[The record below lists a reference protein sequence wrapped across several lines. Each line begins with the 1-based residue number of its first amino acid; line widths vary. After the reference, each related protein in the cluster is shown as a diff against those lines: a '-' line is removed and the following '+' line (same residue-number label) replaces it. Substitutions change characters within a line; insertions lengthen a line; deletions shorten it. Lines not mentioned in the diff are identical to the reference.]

1 MMENR
6 KCCTWSVVQLLLVL
20 FIVVS
25 TDAYAQKYSL
35 GIRGGASITWPG
47 FGDPEAKD
55 VFNRR
60 IKPGF
65 HAGILLGFP
74 LRANYDLLFEGGV
87 SQRGRVLTFNE
98 GHDWQNSLT
107 LRMAD
112 MTMMLRRNF
121 KFMLKRNTPS
131 EAFFG
136 IGPEINYW
144 ISSKGYLRV
153 GEGPKYKYQ
162 GVFEDGET
170 PDEGYSLRMRDV
182 NRWLFSLGIGFGVKM
197 PLHQR
202 QHLTTEFRFL
212 SGHTFLGKANS
223 TGPEAGPGNIIW
235 GDGNMQ
241 DTMKTNLKTMTIT
254 LAYTLDFD
262 VKESRKGKSTIK
274 KKLRR

>member
-6 KCCTWSVVQLLLVL
+6 KCCIGSVVQLLLAL
-20 FIVVS
+20 FIVIS
-25 TDAYAQKYSL
+25 HDTCGQKYSL
-35 GIRGGASITWPG
+35 GLRGGASITWPG

-55 VFNRR
+55 LFNRR

-65 HAGILLGFP
+65 HVGILLGFP
-74 LRANYDLLFEGGV
+74 LRTNYDLLFEGGV

-107 LRMAD
+107 MRMAD
-112 MTMMLRRNF
+112 MSMMLRRSF
-121 KFMLKRNTPS
+121 RFMLKKNTPS
-131 EAFFG
+131 DVFIG
-136 IGPEINYW
+136 IGPEVNYW
-144 ISSKGYLRV
+144 ISSKGYLKV
-153 GEGPKYKYQ
+153 GQGPKYRYQ
-162 GVFEDGET
+162 GVFGNEPPATD
-170 PDEGYSLRMRDV
+170 GYSLRMQNV
-182 NRWLFSLGIGFGVKM
+182 NRWLFSLGIGFGIKM
-197 PLHQR
+197 PLNQR

-223 TGPEAGPGNIIW
+223 TGPESGPGNIIW

-241 DTMKTNLKTMTIT
+241 DTMKTNLKTFNVT